1 MRRLCFD
8 GIVSEELKSVTSALD
23 EADADLLAGL
33 RVTAWTWPTG
43 FDLLD
48 TYLGGGLR
56 AGELCLLGGPQG
68 LGKTA
73 LALQIARNVARAGG
87 ASLVLSYEHDPRQ
100 LLERLLAIESG
111 AQRGLDGAPLRRIRE
126 ALEGTPGRPSSLSDR
141 LSTIPG
147 GVEAMTA
154 LRRYGDRLLLRR
166 CLGSATDLPAIAA
179 LVDEAAARTG
189 KRPVVVVDYLQK
201 VFVPGGAPEPER
213 VTLAVEGLKDLALE
227 LELPVLAVTAMESE
241 GLESGTRLRVHHL
254 RGSSA
259 LAYEPDVVLL
269 LNDKYDVVSRR
280 HLVFDPLAA
289 ERYRGWAVLSIEKN
303 RSGMDHVDLELR
315 KRFEQSRFETD
326 VQAVNET
333 LIDERVFRE

>member
-1 MRRLCFD
+1 
-8 GIVSEELKSVTSALD
+8 
-23 EADADLLAGL
+23 
-33 RVTAWTWPTG
+33 
-43 FDLLD
+43 
-48 TYLGGGLR
+48 
-56 AGELCLLGGPQG
+56 
-68 LGKTA
+68 
-73 LALQIARNVARAGG
+73 
-87 ASLVLSYEHDPRQ
+87 
-100 LLERLLAIESG
+100 
-111 AQRGLDGAPLRRIRE
+111 
-126 ALEGTPGRPSSLSDR
+126 
-141 LSTIPG
+141 
-147 GVEAMTA
+147 
-154 LRRYGDRLLLRR
+154 
-166 CLGSATDLPAIAA
+166 
-179 LVDEAAARTG
+179 
-189 KRPVVVVDYLQK
+189 
-201 VFVPGGAPEPER
+201 
-213 VTLAVEGLKDLALE
+213 
-227 LELPVLAVTAMESE
+227 VLAVTAMESE